1 MGRPSK
7 SKELKALEG
16 TLRPDR
22 DRTPTKRQLNKAE
35 LPEPQLKLEPEA
47 VDLFNALCVHLND
60 AGVLWQVDAM
70 MLSLYCKHWAMLRA
84 VTDELNGLDDLV
96 QEFDNGVVQI
106 SPALT
111 VFDKLTKTVLSLGG
125 KLGLS
130 PADREKLA
138 SFARIEKEPE
148 DPYEQL
154 KRASG

>member
-1 MGRPSK
+1 MGRPAK

-16 TLRPDR
+16 TLRKDR
-22 DRTPTKRQLNKAE
+22 DRVPTKRKLENAE
-35 LPEPQLKLEPEA
+35 LPQPQLDLEDEA
-47 VDLFNALCVHLND
+47 IELFYALCTHLNE
-60 AGVLWQVDAM
+60 AGVLWQVDSM

-84 VTDELNGLDDLV
+84 VTDELKSLDDMV

-111 VFDKLTKTVLSLGG
+111 VFDKLTKTVLALGG

-138 SFARIEKEPE
+138 SFARIEKEQE
-148 DPYEQL
+148 DPYDKL
-154 KRASG
+154 KMRTG